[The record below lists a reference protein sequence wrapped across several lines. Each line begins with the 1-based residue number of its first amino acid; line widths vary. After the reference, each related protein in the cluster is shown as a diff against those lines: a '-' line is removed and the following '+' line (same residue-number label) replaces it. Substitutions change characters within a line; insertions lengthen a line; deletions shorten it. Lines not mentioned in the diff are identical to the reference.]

1 MESEKKHIL
10 NVFSYLIVLHNIV
23 ELVFSVYN
31 LLQVNIMKYICQYLV
46 LFSL

>member
-1 MESEKKHIL
+1 MESEKKHFL
-10 NVFSYLIVLHNIV
+10 NVFSFLIALHNIV

-31 LLQVNIMKYICQYLV
+31 PLQVNIVKYISQYLV